1 MSSQDQSRRRE
12 LAKSGDP
19 KAIADLINGSLNAKG
34 INADVMRDKAYLHVM
49 LEGDQVPNHPKEL
62 VNFVRNGM
70 ESLDVQT
77 IHTVKVYG
85 RQFGDDLPRWEEEI
99 VLRTPPPPVVEPVN
113 DIDLDES
120 SIPLVDDEDDDENYD
135 IDNEII
141 DENDIEDEDE
151 YLPPRD
157 RQSSSVYNP
166 EEDDDPDDEQDETTR
181 EVQPKTSKSKVL
193 LFSLL
198 GGLGVLVL
206 LAGLH
211 LTGIFRLPFLPGE
224 SSPTPESA
232 SAPANTTA
240 TAPDQSSSNPTSA
253 PATSADPFADAV
265 KTATN
270 AAKLAQTA
278 QTKADWTKVATAW
291 QQASALMK
299 KVPQSHPK
307 FTVAEDR
314 VVQYANNQKVAQQKA
329 ASAPN

>member
-1 MSSQDQSRRRE
+1 MSSQDQSQRE

-19 KAIADLINGSLNAKG
+19 KAIADLINGSLKSKG

-49 LEGDQVPNHPKEL
+49 LEGDQVPNHQKKL
-62 VNFVRNGM
+62 VNFVHKGM
-70 ESLDVQT
+70 DGLGVQS
-77 IHTVKVYG
+77 IHIVKVYG

-99 VLRTPPPPVVEPVN
+99 VLRTPPPPAVEPVN
-113 DIDLDES
+113 DIHLDES
-120 SIPLVDDEDDDENYD
+120 SVPLVDDEDEDENYD

-141 DENDIEDEDE
+141 DENDIEDEEE
-151 YLPPRD
+151 YQPPRD
-157 RQSSSVYNP
+157 HQTPSVYNP
-166 EEDDDPDDEQDETTR
+166 EEDDDPDDERDEITR
-181 EVQPKTSKSKVL
+181 QVEPKTTKSKVL

-198 GGLGVLVL
+198 GGLGVLIV

-211 LTGIFRLPFLPGE
+211 LTGIFRLPFLPGG

-240 TAPDQSSSNPTSA
+240 TPPGQGSSNPTVA
-253 PATSADPFADAV
+253 PATSADPFTEAV
-265 KTATN
+265 RTATN
-270 AAKLAQTA
+270 AAKLSQTA
-278 QTKADWTKVATAW
+278 QTKAEWTKVATAW

-299 KVPQSHPK
+299 KVPESHPK

-314 VVQYANNQKVAQQKA
+314 AVKYANNQKVAQQKA